1 MVAQLTSSQIRDEN
15 SATKWLTAFE
25 NLLAFSSVT
34 SAYHLQANNL
44 DEQFNQTLKAELQR
58 MVKDDSDTILDKILF
73 AYCTSWH
80 ASSKFTP
87 FFLMYGREACLP
99 IELATKV
106 NSCDS
111 SDKSMESFEEKIQQ
125 HLDIRKQVHDKA
137 CASIKKAQDN
147 QKCQYDGKH
156 NTNTHL

>member
-73 AYCTSWH
+73 AYCTS
-80 ASSKFTP
+80 
-87 FFLMYGREACLP
+87 
-99 IELATKV
+99 
-106 NSCDS
+106 
-111 SDKSMESFEEKIQQ
+111 
-125 HLDIRKQVHDKA
+125 
-137 CASIKKAQDN
+137 
-147 QKCQYDGKH
+147 
-156 NTNTHL
+156 